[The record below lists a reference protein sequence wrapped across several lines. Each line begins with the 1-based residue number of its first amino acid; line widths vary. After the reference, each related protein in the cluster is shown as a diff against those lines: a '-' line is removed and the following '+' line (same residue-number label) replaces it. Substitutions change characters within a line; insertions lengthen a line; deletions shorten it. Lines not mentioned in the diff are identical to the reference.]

1 MIREQCEQEVKGFL
15 KHYPT
20 PTIRTAT
27 TMYKG
32 YVVCI
37 APIKGIC
44 GAELMCNPATRD
56 SLVELIRNNQ

>member
-1 MIREQCEQEVKGFL
+1 MIRQQCETEVKDFL
-15 KHYPT
+15 KHYPA

-27 TMYKG
+27 TMYNG

-44 GAELMCNPATRD
+44 DAELMCSPATRD
-56 SLVELIRNNQ
+56 PLVELIRNNQ